1 MKKGRLLGEKERE
14 AIAVQYRQDT
24 LYLMMRTLAAEAEE
38 LAPTAQHALS
48 GEDLLYLS
56 SEVMDLFLEMD
67 NPHEELA
74 VSEASATWLQVKQR
88 LREESA
94 MQEDELKAAATLV
107 VLSARECLRRGDLWR
122 YWDVCEALASDV
134 ANRDSNGWEHLQP
147 VVGDLWQSEDAAR
160 RYAVWWQQYT
170 MTEGWLSDEL
180 AALLLDVRRTAPR
193 TPDIE
198 YKSEIVDALREF
210 FWDDAV
216 RAENFLLAIYH
227 KSDLEVT
234 SEIKRLKRTKAID
247 LDRKVKMLHTV
258 LHDERFQLYN
268 AKYTNFADQ
277 LRD

>member
-1 MKKGRLLGEKERE
+1 MKRGRFLGERERE
-14 AIAVQYRQDT
+14 AIAEQYRHDT
-24 LYLMMRTLAAEAEE
+24 LYLLMRTLAAEAEE
-38 LAPTAQHALS
+38 INPMAQHALS
-48 GEDLLYLS
+48 GEDLFCLS
-56 SEVMDLFLEMD
+56 TEVMDSFLEMD
-67 NPHEELA
+67 DPHNELA
-74 VSEASATWLQVKQR
+74 IEEASATWLQVKQR
-88 LREESA
+88 LRAESA
-94 MQEDELKAAATLV
+94 MLEDELNSAATLV
-107 VLSARECLRRGDLWR
+107 ALSARECLRRGDAWR
-122 YWDVCEALASDV
+122 YWDVCDALA
-134 ANRDSNGWEHLQP
+134 DSAADHDPEGCERLQP
-147 VVGDLWQSEDAAR
+147 LLYGLWQRAETVR
-160 RYAVWWQQYT
+160 RYNAWWQQYT
-170 MTEGWLSDEL
+170 MSEGWLSDEL

-258 LHDERFQLYN
+258 LHYERFQLYN